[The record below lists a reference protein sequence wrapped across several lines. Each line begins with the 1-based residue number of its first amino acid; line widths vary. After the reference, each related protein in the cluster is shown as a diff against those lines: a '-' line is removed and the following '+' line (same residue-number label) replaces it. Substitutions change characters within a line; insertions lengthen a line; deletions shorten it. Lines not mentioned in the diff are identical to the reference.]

1 MTNSILDLMK
11 SAKINCMCTGD
22 SFEET
27 GFICW
32 PSRDRVSISP
42 RSCVNFVRSAQAEIV
57 CQFHQMFVGV
67 QLIFEKSSA
76 MWRIIRKEEIK
87 EIAQRP
93 EAKGAKTELAAGQ
106 IRSRSTGVYD
116 VHRRGP
122 VDRAV
127 DRGLRTVD

>member
-1 MTNSILDLMK
+1 LRVTGGNDKLNFGSEK

-67 QLIFEKSSA
+67 QLRFEKSSP
-76 MWRIIRKEEIK
+76 MWRIIRREEIE

-93 EAKGAKTELAAGQ
+93 EAK
-106 IRSRSTGVYD
+106 RSEN
-116 VHRRGP
+116 
-122 VDRAV
+122 RAS
-127 DRGLRTVD
+127 